1 MEDVMRQVS
10 TTIDNY
16 LKELKEGK
24 HHFENV
30 FQSLARMI
38 FSDKDNIKQII
49 VNGKNTYDFLKFR
62 AGKKHIIGL
71 YNVINSFV
79 AFIKDAAERGE
90 SKEMA
95 FVLVG
100 EPGNGKT
107 FLVDYL
113 STMYRDFVSIP
124 ENNKY
129 TFKFNI
135 PDGLIGYG
143 GIKEIESQSYEDPVI
158 LQMNLYDSQ
167 EQSKEEFAKLGFN
180 DKTLSDYYENY
191 RSLGADTE
199 FILNDIKNYYNDDID
214 KVKESIEIVKV
225 PISSTL
231 GTITGKYP
239 AKDKLTSSGVDL
251 VGEESIQRLLHIT
264 NSNNPYR
271 FDLRRGALARVGG
284 GGIHFADEIFKN
296 KTDLMK
302 IYLGVIQNRVIE
314 IDAFKWPIDTFIIA
328 TSNNTDVQTYR
339 TSGEEKPILDRC
351 KFCYV
356 SHNTNYK
363 LQEKLTHY
371 ALGGGIKTTFTG
383 KELHI
388 DPNLIYTLS
397 VVVTLSRLPRFE
409 DKLTPIE
416 MMKLAAGEVA
426 GEKSA
431 KALAEIVEQLE
442 HESDITKRFGQ
453 KGLGQRDLAR
463 MLNTLRGFPETN
475 EGECMFALDVFKA
488 SEDIILDY
496 VQDNNDRAKYFEDM
510 KIAKSLYRK
519 RIRTEMFNAFMDE
532 PTAIKKD
539 VMMYVNMV
547 VGMGRSDLGPDKIIT
562 YKDPQTGKTQ
572 PIKIDERFVNAVE
585 NELEMKT
592 HEQKESFRGQIRK
605 IYAQKLQTD
614 KNYDFMDNVD
624 LVKAVTDTRLN
635 SDIAS
640 AGGLVGALAN
650 RTNEDNEKLYN
661 RIVSTMMN
669 KLNYCKT
676 CSEKTI
682 EFFCTQ
688 DHQT

>member
-1 MEDVMRQVS
+1 MQS
-10 TTIDNY
+10 NGKTIDSY
-16 LKELKEGK
+16 LTELKEGQ
-24 HHFENV
+24 HRFENV
-30 FQSLARMI
+30 FESLARML
-38 FSDKDNIKQII
+38 FSDPGFIKPAI
-49 VNGKNTYDFLKFR
+49 VNGKSTYDFLQFR
-62 AGKKHIIGL
+62 YGKKHIIGL
-71 YNVINSFV
+71 FEVINKFV
-79 AFIKDAAERGE
+79 AFIKDAAENGE

-107 FLVDYL
+107 FFVDFL
-113 STMYRDFVSIP
+113 STMYRKYISIP

-129 TFKFNI
+129 TFRFSL
-135 PDGLIGYG
+135 PADLDGYG
-143 GIKEIESQSYEDPVI
+143 KIRIIESQTYEDPMI
-158 LQMNLYDSQ
+158 LVMNMYDKI
-167 EQSKEEFAKLGFN
+167 EDNKEHLSKIGF
-180 DKTLSDYYENY
+180 DDPQIEHFY
-191 RSLGADTE
+191 RNFRPLGADTE
-199 FILNDIKNYYNDDID
+199 FIFNDLKNYFDDDIEKIKGCID
-214 KVKESIEIVKV
+214 IVKV
-225 PISSTL
+225 PISETL

-296 KTDLMK
+296 KTDLLK
-302 IYLGVIQNRVIE
+302 IYLGVVQNRVIE

-328 TSNNTDVQTYR
+328 TSNNADVQNYR
-339 TSGEEKPILDRC
+339 VNDEEKPILDRC

-356 SHNTNYK
+356 AHNTNYK
-363 LQEKLTHY
+363 LQEDLTKY
-371 ALGGGIKTTFTG
+371 ALGEGDKTTFIG
-383 KELHI
+383 DKLHI
-388 DPNLIYTLS
+388 DPNLTYTLS
-397 VVVTLSRLPRFE
+397 VIVTLSRLPRSD

-426 GEKSA
+426 GEKSV
-431 KALAEIVEQLE
+431 KTLAEIVDQLE
-442 HESDITKRFGQ
+442 HESDTTKRFGQ

-463 MLNTLRGFPETN
+463 MINTQRGYSETN
-475 EGECMFALDVFKA
+475 EGRCMFSLNVFKA
-488 SEDIILDY
+488 AEEVILDY
-496 VQDNNDRAKYFEDM
+496 VQDNNERAKYFEDL
-510 KIAKSLYRK
+510 KIAKDLYRK

-532 PTAIKKD
+532 PEAIKKD
-539 VMMYVNMV
+539 VMMYVNMI

-562 YKDPQTGKTQ
+562 YRDPQTKKMQ

-592 HEQKESFRGQIRK
+592 QEQKESFRGQIRK
-605 IYAQKLQTD
+605 IYAQRLQTD

-650 RTNEDNEKLYN
+650 RTNEDNERLYN
-661 RIVSTMMN
+661 RIVTTMKN
-669 KLNYCKT
+669 KLGYCTT
-676 CSEKTI
+676 CAQKTI

-688 DHQT
+688 DHQS

>member
-1 MEDVMRQVS
+1 MNLNGK
-10 TTIDNY
+10 TIDAY
-16 LKELKEGK
+16 LQELKEGH

-30 FQSLARMI
+30 FESLARML
-38 FSDKDNIKQII
+38 FDDSGKIKPII
-49 VNGKNTYDFLKFR
+49 VNGKNTYDFLHFR
-62 AGKKHIIGL
+62 DGKKHIIGL
-71 YNVINSFV
+71 FDVINKFV
-79 AFIKDAAERGE
+79 AFIKDAAENGE

-107 FLVDYL
+107 FFVDFL
-113 STMYRDFVSIP
+113 SSMYRKFISIP

-129 TFKFNI
+129 TFRFTL
-135 PDGLIGYG
+135 PQELEGYG
-143 GIKEIESQSYEDPVI
+143 NIRLIESQTYEDPMI
-158 LQMNLYDSQ
+158 LMMNLKEDEQENKELLSQ
-167 EQSKEEFAKLGFN
+167 SGLSNKEI
-180 DKTLSDYYENY
+180 DKFYSNY
-191 RSLGADTE
+191 RPLGADTE
-199 FILNDIKNYYNDDID
+199 FILNDLKRFYDDD
-214 KVKESIEIVKV
+214 LEKVKEHIDIVKV
-225 PISSTL
+225 PISETL
-231 GTITGKYP
+231 GAITGKYP

-264 NSNNPYR
+264 NPNNPYR

-296 KTDLMK
+296 KTDLLK
-302 IYLGVIQNRVIE
+302 IYLGVVQNRVIE

-328 TSNNTDVQTYR
+328 TSNNADVQNFR
-339 TSGEEKPILDRC
+339 ANDEEKPILDRC

-356 SHNTNYK
+356 AHNTNYK
-363 LQEKLTHY
+363 LQEELTHY
-371 ALGGGIKTTFTG
+371 ALGEGDKTTFMG
-383 KELHI
+383 DRLHI
-388 DPNLIYTLS
+388 DPNLTYTLS
-397 VVVTLSRLPRFE
+397 IIVTLSRLPRYD

-426 GEKSA
+426 GEKSV
-431 KALAEIVEQLE
+431 KTLAEIVEQLE
-442 HESDITKRFGQ
+442 HESDTAKRFGQ

-463 MLNTLRGFPETN
+463 IINTQRSYSETN
-475 EGECMFALDVFKA
+475 EGKCMFALNVFKA
-488 SEDIILDY
+488 AEEVILDY
-496 VQDNNDRAKYFEDM
+496 IQDNTERAKYFEDL
-510 KIAKSLYRK
+510 KIAKDLYRK

-532 PTAIKKD
+532 PAAIKKD
-539 VMMYVNMV
+539 VMMYVNMI
-547 VGMGRSDLGPDKIIT
+547 VGMGRSDIGPDKIIT
-562 YKDPQTGKTQ
+562 YRDPQTNKMQ

-592 HEQKESFRGQIRK
+592 HEQKESFRGQVRK
-605 IYAQKLQTD
+605 IYAQRLQTD

-661 RIVSTMMN
+661 RIVTTMKN
-669 KLNYCKT
+669 KLNYCTT
-676 CSEKTI
+676 CAQKTI

>member
-1 MEDVMRQVS
+1 MALSKPVTFQKYIS
-10 TTIDNY
+10 
-16 LKELKEGK
+16 ELKKGE
-24 HHFENV
+24 HRFENV
-30 FQSLARMI
+30 FQMLARMLFTDSSQI
-38 FSDKDNIKQII
+38 NQII
-49 VNGKNTYDFLKFR
+49 VNGRTTYDFMRFR
-62 AGKKHIIGL
+62 SGKKHIIGL
-71 YNVINSFV
+71 YEVINNFV
-79 AFIKDAAERGE
+79 AFIKDAAEDGE

-107 FLVDYL
+107 FFVDYL
-113 STMYRDFVSIP
+113 SAMYRDFVSIP

-129 TFKFNI
+129 TFRYKI
-135 PDGLIGYG
+135 PEDLDGYG
-143 GIKEIESQSYEDPVI
+143 GISTIESQTFEDPVI
-158 LQMNLYDSQ
+158 LAMNLFEKESDNQ
-167 EQSKEEFAKLGFN
+167 ENLVKMGFSAR
-180 DKTLSDYYENY
+180 DIDHFYSNY
-191 RSLGADTE
+191 RPLGADSE
-199 FILNDIKNYYNDDID
+199 FILNDLRNYYEDDMD
-214 KVKESIEIVKV
+214 KVLEQIDVIRV
-225 PISSTL
+225 PVSSTL

-264 NSNNPYR
+264 NTNNPYR

-302 IYLGVIQNRVIE
+302 IYLGVVQNRVIE

-328 TSNNTDVQTYR
+328 TSNNADVQNYR
-339 TSGEEKPILDRC
+339 TNGEEKPILDRC

-363 LQEKLTHY
+363 LQEQLTRY
-371 ALGGGIKTTFTG
+371 ALGGGIKTSFTG
-383 KELHI
+383 EELHI
-388 DPNLIYTLS
+388 DPNLIYALS
-397 VVVTLSRLPRFE
+397 VIVTLSRLPRSE
-409 DKLTPIE
+409 DKLTPVE

-426 GEKSA
+426 GEKSM
-431 KALAEIVEQLE
+431 KALAEIVEELE
-442 HESDITKRFGQ
+442 HESDISKRFGQ

-463 MLNTLRGFPETN
+463 MINTQRGFPETN
-475 EGECMFALDVFKA
+475 EGRCIFALDAFKA
-488 SEDIILDY
+488 AEDIILDY
-496 VQDNNDRAKYFEDM
+496 VQDNNDRAKYFEDL

-532 PTAIKKD
+532 PAAIKKD
-539 VMMYVNMV
+539 VMMYVNMII
-547 VGMGRSDLGPDKIIT
+547 GMGRSDLGADKIIT
-562 YKDPQTGKTQ
+562 YRDPQTGKTQ

-592 HEQKESFRGQIRK
+592 SEQKESFRSQIRK
-605 IYAQKLQTD
+605 IYAQKLQVE

-661 RIVSTMMN
+661 RIVDTMMN

-688 DHQT
+688 DHQS

>member
-1 MEDVMRQVS
+1 MRARIQNL
-10 TTIDNY
+10 DLY
-16 LKELKEGK
+16 LDELKGGQ
-24 HHFENV
+24 HRFENV
-30 FQSLARMI
+30 FESIARML
-38 FSDKDNIKQII
+38 FDDPKQIQPI
-49 VNGKNTYDFLKFR
+49 VVNGKNTYDFLKFR
-62 AGKKHIIGL
+62 TGKKHIIGMFDVL
-71 YNVINSFV
+71 NKFI
-79 AFIKDAAERGE
+79 AFIKDAAEEGE

-107 FLVDYL
+107 YFVDYL
-113 STMYRDFVSIP
+113 SAMYRDFVNVP
-124 ENNKY
+124 ENRKY
-129 TFKFNI
+129 TFRFRI
-135 PDGLIGYG
+135 PKEMEGYG
-143 GIKEIESQSYEDPVI
+143 NIREIESQTYEDPVI
-158 LQMNLYDSQ
+158 LAMNLYCN
-167 EQSKEEFAKLGFN
+167 KEESMEMLLSKGFS
-180 DKTLSDYYENY
+180 TSEVENY
-191 RSLGADTE
+191 YKNFRPLGADSE
-199 FILNDIKNYYNDDID
+199 FILNDLKSYFDEDIER
-214 KVKESIEIVKV
+214 VKECIEIVQV
-225 PISSTL
+225 PISETM

-239 AKDKLTSSGVDL
+239 AKDKITSSGVDL

-264 NSNNPYR
+264 NTNNPYR

-302 IYLGVIQNRVIE
+302 IYLGVVQNRVIE

-328 TSNNTDVQTYR
+328 TSNNSDVQNYR
-339 TSGEEKPILDRC
+339 TNGEEKPIIDRC

-356 SHNTNYK
+356 AHNTDYK
-363 LQEKLTHY
+363 LQQNLTRY
-371 ALGGGIKTTFTG
+371 ALGSSDKTTFSG
-383 KELHI
+383 EKLHI
-388 DPNLIYTLS
+388 DPNLIYVMSTT
-397 VVVTLSRLPRFE
+397 VTLSRLPRAD
-409 DKLTPIE
+409 DKLTPVE

-426 GEKSA
+426 GEKSV
-431 KALAEIVEQLE
+431 KALAEIVEDLE
-442 HESDITKRFGQ
+442 HEPDITKRFGQ

-463 MLNTLRGFPETN
+463 MINTQRGYSETN
-475 EGECMFALDVFKA
+475 EGKCMFGEDAFKA
-488 SEDIILDY
+488 TEEVILDY
-496 VQDNNDRAKYFEDM
+496 IQDTNERSKYFEDL

-539 VMMYVNMV
+539 VLMYVNMI
-547 VGMGRSDLGPDKIIT
+547 VGMGRSDLGTDKIIT
-562 YKDPQTGKTQ
+562 YRDPQTSKMQ

-592 HEQKESFRGQIRK
+592 REQKESFRGQIRK
-605 IYAQKLQTD
+605 IYAQRLQTD

-650 RTNEDNEKLYN
+650 RTNEDNERLYN
-661 RIVSTMMN
+661 RIVSTMIN
-669 KLNYCKT
+669 KLGYCYT
-676 CSEKTI
+676 CAQKTI

>member
-1 MEDVMRQVS
+1 MR
-10 TTIDNY
+10 TIVQTLDSY
-16 LKELKEGK
+16 MKELKEGK
-24 HHFENV
+24 HKFENV
-30 FQSLARMI
+30 FEALARML
-38 FSDKDNIKQII
+38 FAEPGNIKPII
-49 VNGKNTYDFLKFR
+49 VNGKSTYDFLIFR
-62 AGKKHIIGL
+62 EGKKHIIGM
-71 YNVINSFV
+71 YDVINKFV
-79 AFIKDAAERGE
+79 AFIKDAAENGE

-107 FLVDYL
+107 FFVDFL
-113 STMYRDFVSIP
+113 SSMYRNFVRIP

-129 TFKFNI
+129 TFRFNLPQDI
-135 PDGLIGYG
+135 EGYG
-143 GIKEIESQSYEDPVI
+143 NIRTLESQSYEDPVI
-158 LQMNLYDSQ
+158 LMMNLYEDQ
-167 EQSKEEFAKLGFN
+167 GKNREEFEKLGFN
-180 DKTLSDYYENY
+180 KNTITKYYNNY
-191 RSLGADTE
+191 RPLGADTE
-199 FILNDIKNYYNDDID
+199 FILGDLINYYDGDME
-214 KVKESIEIVKV
+214 KVKECIEVIKV
-225 PISSTL
+225 PISETL

-264 NSNNPYR
+264 NPNNPYR

-302 IYLGVIQNRVIE
+302 IYLGVVQNRVIE

-328 TSNNTDVQTYR
+328 TSNNADVQNYR
-339 TSGEEKPILDRC
+339 MNGEEKPILDRC

-356 SHNTNYK
+356 AHNTNYK
-363 LQEKLTHY
+363 LQEDLTHY
-371 ALGGGIKTTFTG
+371 ALGSGDKTTFTG
-383 KELHI
+383 ESLHL
-388 DPNLIYTLS
+388 DPNLVYTLS
-397 VVVTLSRLPRFE
+397 TIVTLTRLPRADE
-409 DKLTPIE
+409 KLTPVE

-426 GEKSA
+426 GEKSV
-431 KALAEIVEQLE
+431 KTLAEIVEELE
-442 HESDITKRFGQ
+442 HESDTTKRFGQ

-463 MLNTLRGFPETN
+463 MINTQRGYSETN
-475 EGECMFALDVFKA
+475 EGRCMFALDIFKA
-488 SEDIILDY
+488 AEDVVLDY
-496 VQDNNDRAKYFEDM
+496 IQDNGERAKYFEDL
-510 KIAKSLYRK
+510 KIAKGLYRK

-539 VMMYVNMV
+539 VMMYVNMII
-547 VGMGRSDLGPDKIIT
+547 GMGRSDLGPDKIIT
-562 YKDPQTGKTQ
+562 YRDPQTNKMH

-585 NELEMKT
+585 NELELKT
-592 HEQKESFRGQIRK
+592 QEQKESFRGQIRK
-605 IYAQKLQTD
+605 IYAQRLQTD

-650 RTNEDNEKLYN
+650 RTNEENEKLYN
-661 RIVSTMMN
+661 RVVATMKT
-669 KLNYCKT
+669 KLGYCGT
-676 CSEKTI
+676 CAQKTI

>member
-1 MEDVMRQVS
+1 MNRNGITLDS
-10 TTIDNY
+10 Y
-16 LKELKEGK
+16 LQELSKGK
-24 HHFENV
+24 HHFENIFEV
-30 FQSLARMI
+30 LARML
-38 FSDKDNIKQII
+38 FSDPNQITKII
-49 VNGKNTYDFLKFR
+49 VNGRNTYEFLKFR
-62 AGKKHIIGL
+62 EGKKHIIGMH
-71 YNVINSFV
+71 NVINNFV
-79 AFIKDAAERGE
+79 AFIKDAAEGGE

-107 FLVDYL
+107 FFVEYL
-113 STMYRDFVSIP
+113 SSMYRDFISVP
-124 ENNKY
+124 ENNKF
-129 TFKFNI
+129 TFSYNI
-135 PDGLIGYG
+135 SDGMDGYG
-143 GIKEIESQSYEDPVI
+143 KIRVIESQTFEDPVI
-158 LQMNLYDSQ
+158 FAMNLFEDDDKAKEYFASIGFGSQ
-167 EQSKEEFAKLGFN
+167 EI
-180 DKTLSDYYENY
+180 DKMYENY
-191 RSLGADTE
+191 RPLGADSE
-199 FILNDIKNYYNDDID
+199 YILRNFRNYFDNDVEKIKEHIS
-214 KVKESIEIVKV
+214 VSEI

-251 VGEESIQRLLHIT
+251 VGEESIQRLLHISDT
-264 NSNNPYR
+264 NNPYR

-302 IYLGVIQNRVIE
+302 IYLGVIQNRQIE

-328 TSNNTDVQTYR
+328 TSNNADVQNYW
-339 TSGEEKPILDRC
+339 SNGEEKPILDRC

-356 SHNTNYK
+356 AHNTNYR
-363 LQEKLTHY
+363 LQKELTHY
-371 ALGGGIKTTFTG
+371 ALGSGNKTTFTG
-383 KELHI
+383 EKLHI
-388 DPNLIYTLS
+388 DPNYIYVLS
-397 VVVTLSRLPRFE
+397 VLVTLSRLPRVE
-409 DKLTPIE
+409 DKLTPVE

-426 GEKSA
+426 GEKSM
-431 KALAEIVEQLE
+431 KALAEIVDELE
-442 HESDITKRFGQ
+442 HESDTTKRFGQ

-463 MLNTLRGFPETN
+463 MINSQRGFPETN
-475 EGECMFALDVFKA
+475 EGQCMFALDVFKSA
-488 SEDIILDY
+488 ENVILDY
-496 VQDNNDRAKYFEDM
+496 IKDNTERAKYFEDI
-510 KIAKSLYRK
+510 KICKGLYRK

-539 VMMYVNMV
+539 VMMYVNMII
-547 VGMGRSDLGPDKIIT
+547 GMGRSDLGIDKIIT
-562 YKDPQTGKTQ
+562 YRDPQTGKTQ
-572 PIKIDERFVNAVE
+572 PLKIDDRFVNAVE
-585 NELEMKT
+585 NELELKT
-592 HEQKESFRGQIRK
+592 EEQKESFRSQIRK

-661 RIVSTMMN
+661 RIVSTMTK
-669 KLNYCKT
+669 KLKYCNT
-676 CSEKTI
+676 CAEKTI

>member
-1 MEDVMRQVS
+1 MNRNGIALD
-10 TTIDNY
+10 TY
-16 LKELKEGK
+16 LQELKDGK

-30 FQSLARMI
+30 FEALARML
-38 FSDKDNIKQII
+38 FSDPKQIKTII
-49 VNGKNTYDFLKFR
+49 VNGRNTYEFLRFR
-62 AGKKHIIGL
+62 EGKKHIIGMHE
-71 YNVINSFV
+71 VINNFV
-79 AFIKDAAERGE
+79 AFIKDAAEGGE

-107 FLVDYL
+107 FFVEYV
-113 STMYRDFVSIP
+113 SAMYRDFISIP

-129 TFKFNI
+129 TFRFTI
-135 PDGLIGYG
+135 PDGLEGFG
-143 GIKEIESQSYEDPVI
+143 KIKVIESQTFEDPVV
-158 LQMNLYDSQ
+158 LAMNLF
-167 EQSKEEFAKLGFN
+167 ENTEEAKEYFSSLGF
-180 DKTLSDYYENY
+180 DSKQIDHLYTNY
-191 RSLGADTE
+191 RPLGADTE
-199 FILNDIKNYYNDDID
+199 YILREMKNFFDNDIEKI
-214 KVKESIEIVKV
+214 KEHVSVVKI

-264 NSNNPYR
+264 DTNNPYR

-302 IYLGVIQNRVIE
+302 IYLGVIQNRQIE

-328 TSNNTDVQTYR
+328 TSNNADVQNYR
-339 TSGEEKPILDRC
+339 ANGEEKPILDRC

-356 SHNTNYK
+356 AHNTNYR
-363 LQEKLTHY
+363 LQEELTKY
-371 ALGGGIKTTFTG
+371 ALGDGNKTTFMG
-383 KELHI
+383 ESLHV
-388 DPNLIYTLS
+388 DPNYIYVLS
-397 VVVTLSRLPRFE
+397 VLVTLSRLPRVE
-409 DKLTPIE
+409 DKLTPVE

-426 GEKSA
+426 GEKSM
-431 KALAEIVEQLE
+431 KALAEIVEELE
-442 HESDITKRFGQ
+442 HESDTTKRFGQ

-463 MLNTLRGFPETN
+463 MINTQRGFPETN
-475 EGECMFALDVFKA
+475 EGRCLFALDIFKA
-488 SEDIILDY
+488 AEDVILDY
-496 VQDNNDRAKYFEDM
+496 IQDNTERAKYFDDI
-510 KIAKSLYRK
+510 KIAKGLYRK

-539 VMMYVNMV
+539 VMMYVNMI
-547 VGMGRSDLGPDKIIT
+547 VGMGRSDLGADKIIT
-562 YKDPQTGKTQ
+562 YRDPQTGKTQ
-572 PIKIDERFVNAVE
+572 PLKIDERFVNAVE
-585 NELEMKT
+585 NELELKT
-592 HEQKESFRGQIRK
+592 EEQKESFRSQIRK

-661 RIVSTMMN
+661 RIVDTMTK
-669 KLNYCKT
+669 KLNYCNT
-676 CSEKTI
+676 CAEKTI

>member
-1 MEDVMRQVS
+1 MIKEGKTFD
-10 TTIDNY
+10 TY

-30 FQSLARMI
+30 FESIARMI
-38 FSDKDNIKQII
+38 FDDPARIKPII
-49 VNGKNTYDFLKFR
+49 VNGKSTYDFLKFR
-62 AGKKHIIGL
+62 TGKKHIIGM
-71 YNVINSFV
+71 YNVINNFV
-79 AFIKDAAERGE
+79 AFIKDAAENGE

-107 FLVDYL
+107 FFVDYL
-113 STMYRDFVSIP
+113 STMYRDFISIP

-129 TFKFNI
+129 TFRLII
-135 PDGLIGYG
+135 PLEIEGYG
-143 GIKEIESQSYEDPVI
+143 NIRLIESQSYEDPVI
-158 LQMNLYDSQ
+158 LAMNLFEEEDKNKELFLKYGFTEQ
-167 EQSKEEFAKLGFN
+167 EVEK
-180 DKTLSDYYENY
+180 YYNNY
-191 RSLGADTE
+191 RSLGADSE
-199 FILNDIKNYYNDDID
+199 YIFNEIKNHFDYDID
-214 KVKESIEIVKV
+214 EILKHIDIVKI

-264 NSNNPYR
+264 NTNNPYR

-302 IYLGVIQNRVIE
+302 IYLGVVQNRVIE

-328 TSNNTDVQTYR
+328 TSNNTDVQNYR
-339 TSGEEKPILDRC
+339 MNGEEKPILDRC

-356 SHNTNYK
+356 SHNTNYL
-363 LQEKLTHY
+363 LQEQLTYY
-371 ALGGGIKTTFTG
+371 ALGDGIKTTFTG
-383 KELHI
+383 ETLHL
-388 DPNLIYTLS
+388 DPNLVYVLS
-397 VVVTLSRLPRFE
+397 TIVTLTRLPRFE

-426 GEKSA
+426 GEKSM
-431 KALAEIVEQLE
+431 KALAEIVEELE
-442 HESDITKRFGQ
+442 HESDTTKRFGQ

-463 MLNTLRGFPETN
+463 MNNTMRGFPETN
-475 EGECMFALDVFKA
+475 EGQCMFALDTFKA
-488 SEDIILDY
+488 CEDIILDY
-496 VQDNNDRAKYFEDM
+496 VQDNTERAKYFDDM
-510 KIAKSLYRK
+510 KIAKGLYRK

-539 VMMYVNMV
+539 VMMYVNMI
-547 VGMGRSDLGPDKIIT
+547 VGIGRTDLGPDKIIT

-572 PIKIDERFVNAVE
+572 SIKIDERFINAVE

-592 HEQKESFRGQIRK
+592 SEQKESFRSQVRK

-624 LVKAVTDTRLN
+624 LVKSVTDTRLN

-661 RIVSTMMN
+661 RIVTTMMG
-669 KLNYCKT
+669 KLGYCKT
-676 CSEKTI
+676 CAEKTI

-688 DHQT
+688 DHQS

>member
-1 MEDVMRQVS
+1 MPVKGISLNTYLEELRQ
-10 TTIDNY
+10 
-16 LKELKEGK
+16 GK

-30 FQSLARMI
+30 FESMSRMI
-38 FSDKDNIKQII
+38 FDQSDQIKTLV
-49 VNGKNTYDFLKFR
+49 VNGRTTYDFLKFR
-62 AGKKHIIGL
+62 GGRKHIIGM
-71 YNVINSFV
+71 YNVINNFV
-79 AFIKDAAERGE
+79 AFIKDAAENGE

-107 FLVDYL
+107 FFVDYL

-129 TFKFNI
+129 TFRMLI
-135 PDGLIGYG
+135 PDGLDGYG
-143 GIKEIESQSYEDPVI
+143 SIKIIESQTYEDPMI
-158 LQMNLYDSQ
+158 LAMNLFESEDK
-167 EQSKEEFAKLGFN
+167 SKEFLQSLGFSA
-180 DKTLSDYYENY
+180 DQIERCYHNY
-191 RSLGADTE
+191 RPLGADSE
-199 FILNDIKNYYNDDID
+199 FILKDLLDFYEGDSIKLL
-214 KVKESIEIVKV
+214 ESIDVIKI

-251 VGEESIQRLLHIT
+251 VGEESIQRLLHISNT
-264 NSNNPYR
+264 NNPYR
-271 FDLRRGALARVGG
+271 FDLRRGALARVGN

-302 IYLGVIQNRVIE
+302 IYLGVIQNRMIE
-314 IDAFKWPIDTFIIA
+314 IDAFRWPIDTFVIA
-328 TSNNTDVQTYR
+328 TSNNTDVQNYR
-339 TSGEEKPILDRC
+339 MNGEERPILDRC

-356 SHNTNYK
+356 AHNTNYK
-363 LQEKLTHY
+363 LQEQLTWY
-371 ALGGGIKTTFTG
+371 AIGEGNKTTFTG
-383 KELHI
+383 EKLHI
-388 DPNLIYTLS
+388 DPNLIYVLS
-397 VVVTLSRLPRFE
+397 TIVTLSRLPRVE
-409 DKLTPIE
+409 DKLTPVE

-426 GEKSA
+426 GEKSI
-431 KALAEIVEQLE
+431 KALAEIVEELE
-442 HESDITKRFGQ
+442 HESDTTKRFGQ

-463 MLNTLRGFPETN
+463 AINTMRGFPETN
-475 EGECMFALDVFKA
+475 EGQCMFALDVFKA
-488 SEDIILDY
+488 AEDVILDY
-496 VQDNNDRAKYFEDM
+496 VQDNTERAKYFDDLN
-510 KIAKSLYRK
+510 IAKSLYRK

-539 VMMYVNMV
+539 VMMYVNMII
-547 VGMGRSDLGPDKIIT
+547 GIGRSDLGPDKIIT
-562 YKDPQTGKTQ
+562 YRDPQTGKTQ

-592 HEQKESFRGQIRK
+592 MEQKESFRGQVRK

-661 RIVSTMMN
+661 RIVSTMVN
-669 KLNYCKT
+669 KLNYCRT

>member
-1 MEDVMRQVS
+1 MKDLHVDLNQYL
-10 TTIDNY
+10 ID
-16 LKELKEGK
+16 LKEGK

-30 FQSLARMI
+30 FQVLARML
-38 FSDKDNIKQII
+38 FDEKEAIKPIV
-49 VNGKNTYDFLKFR
+49 VNGRNTYDFLKFR
-62 AGKKHIIGL
+62 SGKKHIIGMFD
-71 YNVINSFV
+71 VINMFV
-79 AFIKDAAERGE
+79 AFIKDGAEGGE

-107 FLVDYL
+107 FFVDYL
-113 STMYRDFVSIP
+113 SAMYRDFVGSP
-124 ENNKY
+124 ENMKH
-129 TFKFNI
+129 TFRLKI
-135 PDGLIGYG
+135 PDKLEGYG
-143 GIKEIESQSYEDPVI
+143 NIKWIESQTYEDPVI
-158 LQMNLYDSQ
+158 LAMNLWNGS
-167 EQSKEEFAKLGFN
+167 ESNKEKFLEYGFTEKQV
-180 DKTLSDYYENY
+180 DDFWENY
-191 RSLGADTE
+191 RPLGADTE
-199 FILNDIKNYYNDDID
+199 YILNEIKDFYDGNID
-214 KVKESIEIVKV
+214 RILADVQVVPV
-225 PISSTL
+225 PISATL
-231 GTITGKYP
+231 GSITGKYP

-264 NSNNPYR
+264 DTNNPYR

-302 IYLGVIQNRVIE
+302 IYLGVVQNRMIE

-328 TSNNTDVQTYR
+328 TSNNADVQNYR
-339 TSGEEKPILDRC
+339 ANGEEKPILDRC

-356 SHNTNYK
+356 AHNTDYK
-363 LQEKLTHY
+363 LQEELTNY
-371 ALGGGIKTTFTG
+371 AIGSGEKSTFTG
-383 KELHI
+383 EKLHI
-388 DPNLIYTLS
+388 DPNLIYTIS
-397 VVVTLSRLPRFE
+397 TFVTLTRLPRVD

-426 GEKSA
+426 GEKSI
-431 KALAEIVEQLE
+431 KALAEILSELE
-442 HESDITKRFGQ
+442 HESDTTKRFGQ

-463 MLNTLRGFPETN
+463 MINTQRGYSETN
-475 EGECMFALDVFKA
+475 EGRCLFALDIFR
-488 SEDIILDY
+488 SGEDVILDY
-496 VQDNNDRAKYFEDM
+496 VLDNNERAKYFEDM
-510 KIAKSLYRK
+510 KIAKGLYRK

-532 PTAIKKD
+532 PAAIKKD
-539 VMMYVNMV
+539 VMMYVNMI

-562 YKDPQTGKTQ
+562 YRDPQSGKTQ

-585 NELEMKT
+585 SELEMKT
-592 HEQKESFRGQIRK
+592 QEQKESFRGQIRK
-605 IYAQKLQTD
+605 IYAQRLQTD

-661 RIVSTMMN
+661 RIVSTMIK
-669 KLNYCKT
+669 KLGYCKT
-676 CSEKTI
+676 CAEKTI

>member
-1 MEDVMRQVS
+1 MQ
-10 TTIDNY
+10 TNGKTIDSY
-16 LKELKEGK
+16 MMELKEG
-24 HHFENV
+24 HHRFENV
-30 FQSLARMI
+30 FESLARML
-38 FSDKDNIKQII
+38 FSDPGFIKPAI
-49 VNGKNTYDFLKFR
+49 VNGKSTYDFLQFR
-62 AGKKHIIGL
+62 GGKKHIIGL
-71 YNVINSFV
+71 FEVINKFV
-79 AFIKDAAERGE
+79 AFIKDAAENGE

-107 FLVDYL
+107 FFVDFL
-113 STMYRDFVSIP
+113 SSMYRKYISIP

-129 TFKFNI
+129 TFRFKL
-135 PDGLIGYG
+135 PDVMEGYG
-143 GIKEIESQSYEDPVI
+143 KIRSIESQTYEDPVV
-158 LQMNLYDSQ
+158 LTMNLFNEMDDN
-167 EQSKEEFAKLGFN
+167 KEYLSKLGF
-180 DKTLSDYYENY
+180 DDPQIEHFYKNY
-191 RSLGADTE
+191 RPLGADTE
-199 FILNDIKNYYNDDID
+199 FILNDLKNYFDDNIE
-214 KVKESIEIVKV
+214 KVKECIDIVKV
-225 PISSTL
+225 PISETL

-296 KTDLMK
+296 KTDLLK
-302 IYLGVIQNRVIE
+302 IYLGVVQNRVIE

-328 TSNNTDVQTYR
+328 TSNNADVQNYR
-339 TSGEEKPILDRC
+339 VNDEEKPILDRC

-356 SHNTNYK
+356 AHNTNYK
-363 LQEKLTHY
+363 LQEDLTKY
-371 ALGGGIKTTFTG
+371 ALGEGDKTTFVG
-383 KELHI
+383 DKLHI
-388 DPNLIYTLS
+388 DPNLTYTLS
-397 VVVTLSRLPRFE
+397 VIVTLSRLPRSD

-426 GEKSA
+426 GEKSV
-431 KALAEIVEQLE
+431 KTLAEIVDQLE
-442 HESDITKRFGQ
+442 HESDTTKRFGQ

-463 MLNTLRGFPETN
+463 MINTQRGYSETN
-475 EGECMFALDVFKA
+475 EGRCMFSLNVFKA
-488 SEDIILDY
+488 GEEVILDY
-496 VQDNNDRAKYFEDM
+496 VQDNTERAKYFEDL
-510 KIAKSLYRK
+510 KIAKDLYRK

-532 PTAIKKD
+532 PEAIKKD
-539 VMMYVNMV
+539 VMMYVNMI
-547 VGMGRSDLGPDKIIT
+547 VGMGRSDLGPDRIIT
-562 YKDPQTGKTQ
+562 YRDPQTKKMQ

-592 HEQKESFRGQIRK
+592 QEQKESFRGQIRK
-605 IYAQKLQTD
+605 IYAQRLQTD

-661 RIVSTMMN
+661 RIVTTMKN
-669 KLNYCKT
+669 KLGYCTT
-676 CSEKTI
+676 CAQKTI

-688 DHQT
+688 DHQS

>member
-1 MEDVMRQVS
+1 MALSKPVS
-10 TTIDNY
+10 FNQY
-16 LKELKEGK
+16 MSELKNRE
-24 HHFENV
+24 HRFENV
-30 FQSLARMI
+30 FQMLARML
-38 FSDKDNIKQII
+38 FTDSTQINQI
-49 VNGKNTYDFLKFR
+49 LVNGKTTYDFLKFR
-62 AGKKHIIGL
+62 TGKKHIIGL
-71 YNVINSFV
+71 YEVINNFV
-79 AFIKDAAERGE
+79 AFIKDAAEEGE

-107 FLVDYL
+107 FFVDYL
-113 STMYRDFVSIP
+113 SAMYREFISIP
-124 ENNKY
+124 ENNKF
-129 TFKFNI
+129 TFRFNI
-135 PDGLIGYG
+135 PEGLEGYG
-143 GIKEIESQSYEDPVI
+143 GIKTIESQSFEDPVI
-158 LQMNLYDSQ
+158 LAMNLFEDEGSN
-167 EQSKEEFAKLGFN
+167 KEFVSKLGF
-180 DKTLSDYYENY
+180 SDDEVERFYSNY
-191 RSLGADTE
+191 RPLGADSE
-199 FILNDIKNYYNDDID
+199 FILTDIKNYFEDDIE
-214 KVKESIEIVKV
+214 KVLEHISIIRV

-264 NSNNPYR
+264 NTNNPYR

-302 IYLGVIQNRVIE
+302 IYLGVVQNRVIE

-328 TSNNTDVQTYR
+328 TSNNADVQNYR
-339 TSGEEKPILDRC
+339 SNGEEKPILDRC

-371 ALGGGIKTTFTG
+371 ALGGGIKTSFTG
-383 KELHI
+383 EPLHI

-397 VVVTLSRLPRFE
+397 VIVTLSRLPRAD
-409 DKLTPIE
+409 DKLTPVE

-426 GEKSA
+426 GEKSM
-431 KALAEIVEQLE
+431 KALAEIVSDLE
-442 HESDITKRFGQ
+442 HESDISKRFGQ

-463 MLNTLRGFPETN
+463 MINTQRGFPETN
-475 EGECMFALDVFKA
+475 EGKCIFALDAFKA
-488 SEDIILDY
+488 AEDVILDY
-496 VQDNNDRAKYFEDM
+496 VQDNNDRAKYFEDLS
-510 KIAKSLYRK
+510 IAKGLYRK

-539 VMMYVNMV
+539 VMMYVNMII
-547 VGMGRSDLGPDKIIT
+547 GMGRSDLGSDKIIT
-562 YKDPQTGKTQ
+562 YRDPQTGKTQ

-592 HEQKESFRGQIRK
+592 SEQKESFRSQIRK
-605 IYAQKLQTD
+605 IYAQKLQTE

-661 RIVSTMMN
+661 RIVDTMMN

-676 CSEKTI
+676 CAEKTI

>member
-1 MEDVMRQVS
+1 MLKDGKTLPV
-10 TTIDNY
+10 Y
-16 LKELKEGK
+16 LNELKNGQ
-24 HHFENV
+24 HHFENA
-30 FQSLARMI
+30 FESIARMI
-38 FSDKDNIKQII
+38 FDNPSNIKPII
-49 VNGKNTYDFLKFR
+49 VNGKNTYDFMRFR
-62 AGKKHIIGL
+62 TGKKHIIGL
-71 YNVINSFV
+71 YDVINNFV
-79 AFIKDAAERGE
+79 AFIKDAAENGE

-107 FLVDYL
+107 FFVDYL
-113 STMYRDFVSIP
+113 SAMYRDFISVP

-129 TFKFNI
+129 TFRFKI
-135 PDGLIGYG
+135 PASVEGYG
-143 GIKEIESQSYEDPVI
+143 NIREIESQSYEDPVV
-158 LQMNLYDSQ
+158 LAMNLYEDS
-167 EQSKEEFAKLGFN
+167 EKCKEEFIKYGFTEEEI
-180 DKTLSDYYENY
+180 DKIYNNY
-191 RSLGADTE
+191 RSLGADSE
-199 FILNDIKNYYNDDID
+199 YIFNDIKEHFDYDINEIL
-214 KVKESIEIVKV
+214 KCIEVVKV

-264 NSNNPYR
+264 NTNNPFR

-328 TSNNTDVQTYR
+328 TSNNTDVQNYR
-339 TSGEEKPILDRC
+339 MNGEEKPILDRC
-351 KFCYV
+351 RFCYV

-363 LQEKLTHY
+363 LQEQLTRY
-371 ALGGGIKTTFTG
+371 ALGDGVKTTFTG
-383 KELHI
+383 EKLHM
-388 DPNLIYTLS
+388 DPNLMYVMSTF
-397 VVVTLSRLPRFE
+397 VTLTRLPRFD

-426 GEKSA
+426 GEKSM
-431 KALAEIVEQLE
+431 KALAEIVEELE
-442 HESDITKRFGQ
+442 HESDTTKRFGQ

-463 MLNTLRGFPETN
+463 INNIMRGFPETN
-475 EGECMFALDVFKA
+475 EGQCMFALDVFKA
-488 SEDIILDY
+488 GEDIILDY
-496 VQDNNDRAKYFEDM
+496 VQDNTERAKYFEDM
-510 KIAKSLYRK
+510 KIAKGLYRK

-532 PTAIKKD
+532 PAAITKD
-539 VMMYVNMV
+539 VMMYVNMI
-547 VGMGRSDLGPDKIIT
+547 VGIGRSDLGTDKIIT
-562 YKDPQTGKTQ
+562 YKDPQTGKTV

-592 HEQKESFRGQIRK
+592 SEQKESFRSQVRK

-661 RIVSTMMN
+661 RIVNAMVN
-669 KLNYCKT
+669 KLGYCKT

-688 DHQT
+688 DHQS

>member
-1 MEDVMRQVS
+1 
-10 TTIDNY
+10 
-16 LKELKEGK
+16 
-24 HHFENV
+24 
-30 FQSLARMI
+30 
-38 FSDKDNIKQII
+38 
-49 VNGKNTYDFLKFR
+49 
-62 AGKKHIIGL
+62 L
-71 YNVINSFV
+71 YAVINNFV
-79 AFIKDAAERGE
+79 AFIKDAAENGE

-107 FLVDYL
+107 FYVDYL
-113 STMYRDFVSIP
+113 SAMYRDFISIP
-124 ENNKY
+124 ENQKY
-129 TFKFNI
+129 TYKFII
-135 PDGLIGYG
+135 PDGLEGYG
-143 GIKEIESQSYEDPVI
+143 GIKEIESQTYEDPVI
-158 LQMNLYDSQ
+158 LAMNFLDVH
-167 EQSKEEFAKLGFN
+167 ENSKELFVQAGFN
-180 DKTLSDYYENY
+180 PNEIDRFYENY
-191 RSLGADTE
+191 RPLGADTE
-199 FILNDIKNYYNDDID
+199 FIFNDIKSYFDGDIE
-214 KVKESIEIVKV
+214 KLKQHIKIVKI

-264 NSNNPYR
+264 NTNNPYR

-296 KTDLMK
+296 KTDLLK

-328 TSNNTDVQTYR
+328 TSNNADVQNYR
-339 TSGEEKPILDRC
+339 ANGEEKPILDRC

-356 SHNTNYK
+356 AHNTNYK
-363 LQEKLTHY
+363 LQMDLTNY
-371 ALGGGIKTTFTG
+371 ALGDGTKTTFTG
-383 KELHI
+383 EELHL
-388 DPNLIYTLS
+388 DPNLKYVLS
-397 VVVTLSRLPRFE
+397 TIVTLSRLPRAE

-426 GEKSA
+426 GEKSM
-431 KALAEIVEQLE
+431 KALAEIVDELE
-442 HESDITKRFGQ
+442 HESDTTKRFGQ

-463 MLNTLRGFPETN
+463 MINGQRGFPATN
-475 EGECMFALDVFKA
+475 EGKCMFALDSFKSA
-488 SEDIILDY
+488 EDVILDY
-496 VQDNNDRAKYFEDM
+496 VQDTNERAKYFEDLNT
-510 KIAKSLYRK
+510 AKGLYRK

-532 PTAIKKD
+532 PAAIKKD
-539 VMMYVNMV
+539 VMMYVNMI
-547 VGMGRSDLGPDKIIT
+547 VGMGRSDLGQDKIIT
-562 YKDPQTGKTQ
+562 YRDPQTGNTQ

-592 HEQKESFRGQIRK
+592 QEQKESFRGQVRK
-605 IYAQKLQTD
+605 IYAQKLQND

-661 RIVSTMMN
+661 RIVDTMVN

-676 CSEKTI
+676 CAEKTI

>member
-1 MEDVMRQVS
+1 MKNLQCDLNQYL
-10 TTIDNY
+10 ID
-16 LKELKEGK
+16 LKEGK
-24 HHFENV
+24 HIFENV
-30 FQSLARMI
+30 FQSLARML
-38 FSDKDNIKQII
+38 FDDHDSIKPIV
-49 VNGKNTYDFLKFR
+49 VNGRNTYDFLKFR
-62 AGKKHIIGL
+62 TGKKHIIGMFD
-71 YNVINSFV
+71 VINMFV
-79 AFIKDAAERGE
+79 AFIKDGAEGGE

-107 FLVDYL
+107 FFVDYL
-113 STMYRDFVSIP
+113 SAMYRDFVSIP
-124 ENNKY
+124 KNMKY
-129 TFKFNI
+129 TFRLKI
-135 PDGLIGYG
+135 PKGMEGYG
-143 GIKEIESQSYEDPVI
+143 NIKWIESQTYEDPVI
-158 LQMNLYDSQ
+158 LTMNLLES
-167 EQSKEEFAKLGFN
+167 EELNKEKMQSYGFTSEEI
-180 DKTLSDYYENY
+180 DKYWDNF
-191 RSLGADTE
+191 RPLGADTE
-199 FILNDIKNYYNDDID
+199 YILNDIKNFYNGDLEKLIAE
-214 KVKESIEIVKV
+214 VEVV
-225 PISSTL
+225 PITISSTL

-264 NSNNPYR
+264 DTNNPYR

-302 IYLGVIQNRVIE
+302 IYLGVVQNRMIE

-328 TSNNTDVQTYR
+328 TSNNVDVQNYR
-339 TSGEEKPILDRC
+339 ANGEEKPILDRC

-356 SHNTNYK
+356 AHNTDYK
-363 LQEKLTHY
+363 LQEELTNY
-371 ALGGGIKTTFTG
+371 AIGGGEKTTFTG
-383 KELHI
+383 EKLHV
-388 DPNLIYTLS
+388 DPNLIYTIS
-397 VVVTLSRLPRFE
+397 TFTTLTRLPRVD

-426 GEKSA
+426 GEKSI
-431 KALAEIVEQLE
+431 KALAEIVEELQ
-442 HESDITKRFGQ
+442 HESDTTKRFGQ

-463 MLNTLRGFPETN
+463 MLNTQRGYSETN
-475 EGECMFALDVFKA
+475 EGRCIFALDIFKA
-488 SEDIILDY
+488 AEEVILDY
-496 VQDNNDRAKYFEDM
+496 VLDNTERAKYFEDM
-510 KIAKSLYRK
+510 KIAKGLYRK

-532 PTAIKKD
+532 PAAIKKD
-539 VMMYVNMV
+539 VMMYVNMI

-562 YKDPQTGKTQ
+562 YRDPQTGKTQ

-605 IYAQKLQTD
+605 IYAQRLQTD

-624 LVKAVTDTRLN
+624 LVKSVTDTRLN

-661 RIVSTMMN
+661 RIVSTMVN
-669 KLNYCKT
+669 KLGYCKT